1 MNDSTTSLPSELLD
15 ATHTLAAAL
24 AQAEPI
30 VAYHAARAR
39 LDAAPVARGLLEQV
53 AAAQAD
59 LRVRQTRGTLT
70 EAHLDQL
77 RALQRQ
83 AQLNRVVMEYLAA
96 QQAAM
101 TYLPDVS
108 LEISRLLGVDFG
120 SLIGRSSC

>member
-1 MNDSTTSLPSELLD
+1 MNASPSNLPSELLD
-15 ATHTLAAAL
+15 ATYTLAAAL

-30 VAYHAARAR
+30 VAYREARAR
-39 LDAAPVARGLLEQV
+39 LDAAPVACGLLEQV
-53 AAAQAD
+53 AAAQVD

-70 EAHLDQL
+70 EADLDQL

-83 AQLNRVVMEYLAA
+83 AQLNLVVMEYLAA

-101 TYLPDVS
+101 TYLPDIS

-120 SLIGRSSC
+120 SLIGRSAC